1 VYEYASSHA
10 AWTTALQFRQLKK
23 SKLALSDCVVSL
35 DRLRDTDDSQKIRP
49 DPAYSFLRRLH
60 REKQD
65 EERTGGERQR
75 ANEQIEF
82 QAELRH

>member
-1 VYEYASSHA
+1 MMRIRCWTLKA
-10 AWTTALQFRQLKK
+10 AKK
-23 SKLALSDCVVSL
+23 YDQTLRVHFCG
-35 DRLRDTDDSQKIRP
+35 RLR
-49 DPAYSFLRRLH
+49 

-65 EERTGGERQR
+65 EERTGSERQR